1 MKTLK
6 RTWAEVSLDNL
17 EHNYRAIKNH
27 IPEGCRFLGVM
38 KADAYGHG
46 AVPLSHALCELG
58 AEYLAVSNLEEA
70 IQLRRGGVRA
80 PMLILGYTPASFADT
95 MVFMDITQEVHSLE
109 YAKELDTAL
118 AGTNYILNV
127 HLKLDTGMTRIGVDW
142 RHAVEFRRDHE
153 RPLPELLEVCGL
165 PHLHVE
171 GVFTHFCVADS
182 KAPEDEAFT
191 RTQYA
196 RFTAML
202 DALAAHGIR
211 PELRHCASSGATI
224 LYPELALDMVRP
236 GIATYGHAPSED
248 AEGILDLRPLM
259 TVRTTVA
266 QLREIPAGTSISYGR
281 TYTAERDMRVAVLPI
296 GYADGLL
303 RGLSGKVSFRIRGR
317 MARSVGRIC
326 MDMCMVDVSEIPGIR
341 VGDEAALFG
350 YDTDGTLLPCERIAQ
365 QAGTISY
372 EILCGIS
379 KRIPRIYMQDGRE
392 QEILQYIV

>member
-38 KADAYGHG
+38 KADAYGQG

-127 HLKLDTGMTRIGVDW
+127 HLKLDTGMTRIGFF
-142 RHAVEFRRDHE
+142 AYDHE
-153 RPLPELLEVCGL
+153 RTLPELLEVCGL

>member
-1 MKTLK
+1 MESTLR
-6 RTWAEVSLDNL
+6 RTWAEIDLDAL
-17 EHNYRAIKNH
+17 AYNYRALRQRVGADVK
-27 IPEGCRFLGVM
+27 FLGVV

-127 HLKLDTGMTRIGVDW
+127 HLKLDTGMTRIGFF
-142 RHAVEFRRDHE
+142 AYGHE
-153 RPLPELLEVCGL
+153 RTLPELLEVCGL

-182 KAPEDEAFT
+182 KAPEDEVFT

-248 AEGILDLRPLM
+248 AEGILNLRPLM

-326 MDMCMVDVSEIPGIR
+326 MDMCMVDVSEIPEIR

>member
-127 HLKLDTGMTRIGVDW
+127 HLKLDTGMTRIGFF
-142 RHAVEFRRDHE
+142 AYDHE
-153 RPLPELLEVCGL
+153 RTLPELLEVCGL

-191 RTQYA
+191 RTQYV

>member
-127 HLKLDTGMTRIGVDW
+127 HLKLDTGMTRIGFF
-142 RHAVEFRRDHE
+142 AYDHE
-153 RPLPELLEVCGL
+153 RTLPELLEVCGL

-266 QLREIPAGTSISYGR
+266 QRREIPAGTSISYGR

-326 MDMCMVDVSEIPGIR
+326 MDMCMVDVSEIPEIR

>member
-38 KADAYGHG
+38 KADSYGHG

-127 HLKLDTGMTRIGVDW
+127 HLKLDTGMTRIGFF
-142 RHAVEFRRDHE
+142 AYDHE
-153 RPLPELLEVCGL
+153 RTLPELLEVCGL

-326 MDMCMVDVSEIPGIR
+326 MDMCMVDVSEIPEIR

>member
-127 HLKLDTGMTRIGVDW
+127 HLKLDTGMTRIGFF
-142 RHAVEFRRDHE
+142 AYDHE
-153 RPLPELLEVCGL
+153 RTLPELLEVCGL

-303 RGLSGKVSFRIRGR
+303 RGLSGKVSFRIRGK

-326 MDMCMVDVSEIPGIR
+326 MDMCVVDVSEIPEIR

>member
-127 HLKLDTGMTRIGVDW
+127 HLKLDTGMTRIGFF
-142 RHAVEFRRDHE
+142 AYDHE
-153 RPLPELLEVCGL
+153 RTLPELLEVCGL

-303 RGLSGKVSFRIRGR
+303 RGLSGKVSFRIRGK

-326 MDMCMVDVSEIPGIR
+326 MDMCMVDVSEIPEIR
-341 VGDEAALFG
+341 VGDEATLFG

>member
-127 HLKLDTGMTRIGVDW
+127 HLKLDTGMTRIGFF
-142 RHAVEFRRDHE
+142 AYGHE
-153 RPLPELLEVCGL
+153 RTLPELLEVCGL

-182 KAPEDEAFT
+182 KAPEDEVFT

-248 AEGILDLRPLM
+248 AEGILNLRPLM

-326 MDMCMVDVSEIPGIR
+326 MDMCIVDVSEIPAIR

>member
-127 HLKLDTGMTRIGVDW
+127 HLKLDTGMTRIGFF
-142 RHAVEFRRDHE
+142 AYDHE
-153 RPLPELLEVCGL
+153 RTLPELLEVCGL

-317 MARSVGRIC
+317 MACSVGRIC
-326 MDMCMVDVSEIPGIR
+326 MDMCMVDVSEIPEIR

>member
-127 HLKLDTGMTRIGVDW
+127 HLKLDTGMTRIGFF
-142 RHAVEFRRDHE
+142 AYDHE
-153 RPLPELLEVCGL
+153 RTLPELLEVCGL

-303 RGLSGKVSFRIRGR
+303 RGLSGKVSFRIRGK

>member
-127 HLKLDTGMTRIGVDW
+127 HLKLDTGMTRIGFF
-142 RHAVEFRRDHE
+142 AYDHE
-153 RPLPELLEVCGL
+153 RTLPELLEVCGL

-281 TYTAERDMRVAVLPI
+281 TYTAERDMRVAVRPI

-326 MDMCMVDVSEIPGIR
+326 MDMCMVDVSEIPEIR

>member
-127 HLKLDTGMTRIGVDW
+127 HLKLDTGMTRIGFF
-142 RHAVEFRRDHE
+142 AYDHE
-153 RPLPELLEVCGL
+153 RTLPELLEVCGL

-303 RGLSGKVSFRIRGR
+303 RGLSGKVSFRIRGK

-326 MDMCMVDVSEIPGIR
+326 MDMCMVDVTDVPEAK
-341 VGDEAALFG
+341 VGDVVTVFGEDGGDCIPVDALAEQ
-350 YDTDGTLLPCERIAQ
+350 L
-365 QAGTISY
+365 GTISY
-372 EILCGIS
+372 EILCGIN
-379 KRIPRIYMQDGRE
+379 KRIPRIYLDGE
-392 QEILQYIV
+392 TQTEILQYIV

>member
-127 HLKLDTGMTRIGVDW
+127 HLKLDTGMTRIGFF
-142 RHAVEFRRDHE
+142 AYDHE
-153 RPLPELLEVCGL
+153 RTLPELLEVCGL

-326 MDMCMVDVSEIPGIR
+326 MDMCRVDVSEIPGSR

>member
-109 YAKELDTAL
+109 YAKGLDTAL

-127 HLKLDTGMTRIGVDW
+127 HLKLDTGMTRIGFF
-142 RHAVEFRRDHE
+142 AYDHE
-153 RPLPELLEVCGL
+153 RTLPELLEVCGL

-303 RGLSGKVSFRIRGR
+303 RGLSGKVSFRIRGK

>member
-127 HLKLDTGMTRIGVDW
+127 HLKLDTGMTRIGFF
-142 RHAVEFRRDHE
+142 AYDHE
-153 RPLPELLEVCGL
+153 RTLPELMEVCGL

-326 MDMCMVDVSEIPGIR
+326 MDMCMVDVSEIPEIR

>member
-70 IQLRRGGVRA
+70 VQLRRGGVRA

-127 HLKLDTGMTRIGVDW
+127 HLKLDTGMTRIGFF
-142 RHAVEFRRDHE
+142 AYDHE
-153 RPLPELLEVCGL
+153 RTLPELLEVCGL

-326 MDMCMVDVSEIPGIR
+326 MDMCMVDVSEIPEIR

>member
-127 HLKLDTGMTRIGVDW
+127 HLKLDTGMTRIGFF
-142 RHAVEFRRDHE
+142 AYDHE
-153 RPLPELLEVCGL
+153 RTLPELLEVCGL

-326 MDMCMVDVSEIPGIR
+326 MDMCMVDVSEIPGVR

>member
-58 AEYLAVSNLEEA
+58 TEYLAVSNLEEA

-127 HLKLDTGMTRIGVDW
+127 HLKLDTGMTRIGFF
-142 RHAVEFRRDHE
+142 AYDHE
-153 RPLPELLEVCGL
+153 RTLPELLEVCGL

-281 TYTAERDMRVAVLPI
+281 IYTAERDMRVAVLPI

>member
-118 AGTNYILNV
+118 AGTNYVLNV
-127 HLKLDTGMTRIGVDW
+127 HLKLDTGMTRIGFF
-142 RHAVEFRRDHE
+142 AYDHE
-153 RPLPELLEVCGL
+153 RTLPELLEVCGL

-326 MDMCMVDVSEIPGIR
+326 MDMCMVDVSEIPEIR

-372 EILCGIS
+372 EILCDIS

>member
-127 HLKLDTGMTRIGVDW
+127 HLKLDTGMTRIGFF
-142 RHAVEFRRDHE
+142 AYDHE
-153 RPLPELLEVCGL
+153 RTLPELLEVCGL

-196 RFTAML
+196 RFTVML

-326 MDMCMVDVSEIPGIR
+326 MDMCMVDVSEIPEIR

>member
-109 YAKELDTAL
+109 YAKELGTAL

-127 HLKLDTGMTRIGVDW
+127 HLKLDTGMTRIGFF
-142 RHAVEFRRDHE
+142 AYDHE
-153 RPLPELLEVCGL
+153 RTLPELLEVCGL

-224 LYPELALDMVRP
+224 LYPELARDMVRP

-326 MDMCMVDVSEIPGIR
+326 MDMCMVDVSEIPEIR

>member
-127 HLKLDTGMTRIGVDW
+127 HLKLDTGMTRIGFF
-142 RHAVEFRRDHE
+142 AYDHE
-153 RPLPELLEVCGL
+153 RTLPELLEVCGL

-202 DALAAHGIR
+202 DALAAHCIR

>member
-127 HLKLDTGMTRIGVDW
+127 HLKLDTGMTRIGFF
-142 RHAVEFRRDHE
+142 AYDHE
-153 RPLPELLEVCGL
+153 RTLPELLEVCGL

-303 RGLSGKVSFRIRGR
+303 RGLSGKVSFRIRGK

-350 YDTDGTLLPCERIAQ
+350 YDTDGTLLRAAGRDDQLRNPLRHQ
-365 QAGTISY
+365 QTHPAHLHAGRTGAGNSA
-372 EILCGIS
+372 
-379 KRIPRIYMQDGRE
+379 IYR
-392 QEILQYIV
+392 LSACAHSTKPA

>member
-1 MKTLK
+1 MKTLR

-127 HLKLDTGMTRIGVDW
+127 HLKLDTGMTRIGFF
-142 RHAVEFRRDHE
+142 AYDHE
-153 RPLPELLEVCGL
+153 RTLPELLEVCGL

>member
-127 HLKLDTGMTRIGVDW
+127 HLKLDTGMTRIGFF
-142 RHAVEFRRDHE
+142 AYDHE
-153 RPLPELLEVCGL
+153 RTLPELLEVCGL

-326 MDMCMVDVSEIPGIR
+326 MDMCMVDVSEISGVR

>member
-127 HLKLDTGMTRIGVDW
+127 HLKLDTGMTRIGFF
-142 RHAVEFRRDHE
+142 AYDHE
-153 RPLPELLEVCGL
+153 RTLPELLEVCGL

-236 GIATYGHAPSED
+236 GIATYGHAPTED

-326 MDMCMVDVSEIPGIR
+326 MDMCMVDVSEIPEIR

>member
-127 HLKLDTGMTRIGVDW
+127 HLKLDTGMTRIGFF
-142 RHAVEFRRDHE
+142 AYGHE
-153 RPLPELLEVCGL
+153 RTLPELLEVCGL

-248 AEGILDLRPLM
+248 AEGILNLRPLM

-372 EILCGIS
+372 ESLCGIS

>member
-38 KADAYGHG
+38 KGDAYGHG

-127 HLKLDTGMTRIGVDW
+127 HLKLDTGMTRIGFF
-142 RHAVEFRRDHE
+142 AYDHE
-153 RPLPELLEVCGL
+153 RTLPELLEVCGL

-326 MDMCMVDVSEIPGIR
+326 MDMCMVDVSEIPGVR

>member
-127 HLKLDTGMTRIGVDW
+127 HLKLDTGMTRIGFF
-142 RHAVEFRRDHE
+142 AYDHE
-153 RPLPELLEVCGL
+153 RTLPELLEVCGL

-303 RGLSGKVSFRIRGR
+303 RGLSGKASFRIRGR

-326 MDMCMVDVSEIPGIR
+326 MDMCMVDVSEISGVR

>member
-27 IPEGCRFLGVM
+27 IPEGCQFLGVM

-127 HLKLDTGMTRIGVDW
+127 HLKLDTGMTRIGFF
-142 RHAVEFRRDHE
+142 AYDHE
-153 RPLPELLEVCGL
+153 RTLPELLEVCGL

-303 RGLSGKVSFRIRGR
+303 RSLSGKVSFRIRGR

>member
-27 IPEGCRFLGVM
+27 IPGGCRFLGVM

-127 HLKLDTGMTRIGVDW
+127 HLKLDTGMTRIGFF
-142 RHAVEFRRDHE
+142 AYDHE
-153 RPLPELLEVCGL
+153 RTLPELLEVCGL

-326 MDMCMVDVSEIPGIR
+326 MDMCMVDVSEIPEIR

-365 QAGTISY
+365 LAGTISY

>member
-127 HLKLDTGMTRIGVDW
+127 HLKLDTGMTRIGFF
-142 RHAVEFRRDHE
+142 AYDHE
-153 RPLPELLEVCGL
+153 RTLPELLEVCGL

-182 KAPEDEAFT
+182 KAPKDEAFT

-326 MDMCMVDVSEIPGIR
+326 MDMCMVDVSEIPEIR

-379 KRIPRIYMQDGRE
+379 KRIPRIYMQDGWE

>member
-127 HLKLDTGMTRIGVDW
+127 HLKLDTGMTRIGFF
-142 RHAVEFRRDHE
+142 AYDHE
-153 RPLPELLEVCGL
+153 RTLPELLEVCGL

-191 RTQYA
+191 RTRYA

-303 RGLSGKVSFRIRGR
+303 RGLSGKVSFRIRGKI
-317 MARSVGRIC
+317 ARSVGRIC

-372 EILCGIS
+372 EILCGI
-379 KRIPRIYMQDGRE
+379 PRIYMQDGRE

>member
-38 KADAYGHG
+38 NADAYGHG

-127 HLKLDTGMTRIGVDW
+127 HLKLDTGMTRIGFF
-142 RHAVEFRRDHE
+142 AYDHE
-153 RPLPELLEVCGL
+153 RTLPELLEVCGL

-326 MDMCMVDVSEIPGIR
+326 MDMCMVDVSEIPEIR

>member
-127 HLKLDTGMTRIGVDW
+127 HLKLDTGMTRIGFF
-142 RHAVEFRRDHE
+142 AYDHE
-153 RPLPELLEVCGL
+153 RTLPELLEVCGL
-165 PHLHVE
+165 LHLHVE

-326 MDMCMVDVSEIPGIR
+326 MDMCMVDVSEIPEIR

-350 YDTDGTLLPCERIAQ
+350 YDSDGTLLPCERIAQ